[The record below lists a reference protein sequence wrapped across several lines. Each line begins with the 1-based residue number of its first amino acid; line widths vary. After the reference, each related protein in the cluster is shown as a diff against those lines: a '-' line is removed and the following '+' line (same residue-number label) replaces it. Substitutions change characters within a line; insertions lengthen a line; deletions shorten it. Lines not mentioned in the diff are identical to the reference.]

1 MSEGSGDPV
10 REAIEALTPLQG
22 RLLDTASARQHLRRR
37 QRELGLGSSEAFAV
51 RLRSDRLERER
62 VVAAVAV
69 PETWFFRY
77 RQSFELLRSRLAERR
92 SRGGSLRML
101 SAPCATGQEPI
112 SMVVTALAAGWR
124 AEQVVVEAIDASSA
138 AIDRALR
145 SGREPLPLREA
156 LPPWASPWLAAGES
170 GVAVDP
176 RVLERIRFEHAD
188 LFEWSPAR
196 GEFEV
201 VFCRNFFIYLRPEAR
216 REALSRCGRWL
227 SRDGLLFV
235 GHADHDARAIE
246 GFRPVGVPQTF
257 AYERAPLPAAAS
269 MPAPAP
275 QAPARK
281 ARATPVPQAASPKHR
296 AAPAPA
302 PARPG
307 AAPPAVARAGE
318 PPLPE
323 ELSAIRAIADA
334 GRTTEAAALAERW
347 VRERGPMPEAIEL
360 LGCIRLAAGDRE
372 GAWEWFRRLVYLEPG
387 HESGLLHLAMLSEH
401 GGDLAAAAR
410 YRERAQRAA
419 AESDG
424 GGAA

>member
-1 MSEGSGDPV
+1 MSERGGDPV

-37 QRELGLGSSEAFAV
+37 QRELGLASSEAFAE
-51 RLRSDRLERER
+51 RLRSDAVERER

-92 SRGGSLRML
+92 SPAGSLRML

-112 SMVVTALAAGWR
+112 SMAVAALAAGWR
-124 AEQVVVEAIDASSA
+124 AEQVVVEAIDASGA

-145 SGREPLPLREA
+145 SGGEPLPLREA

-176 RVLERIRFEHAD
+176 RVLARIRFEHAD
-188 LFEWSPAR
+188 LFEWSPGR

-216 REALSRCGRWL
+216 REALARCGRWL
-227 SRDGLLFV
+227 ARDGLLFV

-257 AYERAPLPAAAS
+257 AYERAS
-269 MPAPAP
+269 SPAPVPMA
-275 QAPARK
+275 APARS
-281 ARATPVPQAASPKHR
+281 TPVRERLAAPSPQAAAPKRR

-302 PARPG
+302 PAATRAG
-307 AAPPAVARAGE
+307 IAAPAAASEPA
-318 PPLPE
+318 LPA
-323 ELSAIRAIADA
+323 ELAAIRAIADA
-334 GRTTEAAALAERW
+334 GRTPEAASLAERW
-347 VRERGPMPEAIEL
+347 VRERGPTPEAMEL
-360 LGCIRLAAGDRE
+360 LGCIRLAAGDRA
-372 GAWEWFRRLVYLEPG
+372 GAWEWFRRLVYLEPS
-387 HESGLLHLAMLSEH
+387 HESGLLHLAILSEDD
-401 GGDLAAAAR
+401 GDFAAAAR

-419 AESDG
+419 AAEDG
-424 GGAA
+424 GSAA